1 MNSLNDYPS
10 RKEPF
15 VSDATASDVDSELIE
30 ETYRGFAAE
39 NRRDHVAVTARHSK
53 QQVFLLP
60 LLIVVCICL
69 GGIVWLVSRSGEESQ
84 QSVVLQPLSV
94 VSPQPVS
101 AEPPVLQSSAQ
112 QAPPPV
118 AVQSSNT
125 SVPETIAPPV
135 SMVSKPVAPP
145 KTDTKLTPAE
155 NKQTTPKKVAKPT
168 SSIAKPTPTA
178 EKPVKSGGV
187 KWKAKPDNYT
197 VQLIAAFNESGV
209 ERIRA
214 QLPTTTPSTIHKTTK
229 DGKPWFVLVYGSFAT
244 KQEAQSALSGLP
256 DALKKGVKPWVRK
269 QGEVFAQ

>member
-1 MNSLNDYPS
+1 VNSLNDYPS

-15 VSDATASDVDSELIE
+15 VSDATASDVDPELIE
-30 ETYRGFAAE
+30 ETYSGFTAE

-94 VSPQPVS
+94 VPPQPVS
-101 AEPPVLQSSAQ
+101 AEPPVLQPSAQ
-112 QAPPPV
+112 QAPPP
-118 AVQSSNT
+118 AALQSSNAN
-125 SVPETIAPPV
+125 VPEAIAQPV
-135 SMVSKPVAPP
+135 SVTSKPVVPP

-155 NKQTTPKKVAKPT
+155 NKQTTPKKV
-168 SSIAKPTPTA
+168 AKPTPTA

-214 QLPTTTPSTIHKTTK
+214 QLPPTTPSTIHKTTK
-229 DGKPWFVLVYGSFAT
+229 DGKPWFILVYGSFAT
-244 KQEAQSALSGLP
+244 KQEAQTALSELP
-256 DALKKGVKPWVRK
+256 DAPKKGVKPWVRK